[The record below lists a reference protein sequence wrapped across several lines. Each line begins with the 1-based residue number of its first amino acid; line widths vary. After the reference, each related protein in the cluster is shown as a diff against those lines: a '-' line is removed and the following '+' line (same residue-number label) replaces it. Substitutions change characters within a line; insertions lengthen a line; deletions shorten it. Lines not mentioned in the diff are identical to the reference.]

1 MPFKSEKQRRY
12 LWATRPD
19 IAKEWAHKYP
29 ESNKGLPMYANKDE
43 SSDSKEKAA
52 QFDLLAL
59 IQPYVYKCNTIT
71 STPVHIYGVN
81 NAKSAA
87 DKLTYV
93 DIPHSDKP
101 TYAGQEREEGEVNTE
116 NNETPNIEHKK
127 PENAINSLL
136 QKLSV
141 VLSQPMAQVLE
152 DRKAIEEG
160 RDPAYQPK
168 NPGIRR
174 YAAPVAAVPPP
185 MGSPQAQAQQ
195 PAQPQPAQPAQQQ
208 GTGMNSP
215 SANPIQSFGP
225 LSASGNINGNAAF
238 GQKNSPDSLKTAFS
252 GNPVLAEL
260 MGINSAI
267 MVPDPDDFDDEEYRM
282 NIKTAVA
289 IATNKWAANHTKTAL
304 DVERGGI
311 GSRALASTL
320 GHVGAFPLMTMLSHK
335 SHVNPTQ
342 WQGAS
347 GSILDSKI
355 APDDM
360 RAQKQIQLAKD
371 MEAANPE
378 ELKDTQVYLGGPNL
392 FKEYGRLFKNPRT
405 SLLGKTMGIVGLP
418 ISSLLLNATRGSAFN
433 PDTNSVYLMGDKP
446 GVLSHELGHAI
457 DFNSRPLSKTWLG
470 RQGRGLMHDL
480 YARSR
485 GLPFVGG
492 FAALGQE
499 ERANTLSRK
508 NLETTYGNNPEALNK
523 IMDDRQRILPGG
535 IGSYVGG
542 AVAGLAGPFGG
553 VIQTPLAIGGALG
566 GKLYGV
572 AASRKRKGT
581 YADNKLQDED
591 DDAPATIKM
600 PERKEKKKDDERENA
615 KTEKS
620 KAAADWRAY
629 KAALYRGL
637 RDTPTDTGPDQI
649 QDALFRFNQLRALAR
664 PSDNMLKGHG
674 LSRSGFQHEMRR
686 IVRNS
691 QDKDRFE
698 LSKIAPNPGLRAGLT
713 GAAGL
718 LGTGLAAYAGGG
730 TEALGVGLP
739 ATALAAGGAYL
750 HGQHQRNNLKN
761 TAKLLKNYG
770 LLNPQTLRQAYPL
783 IGDDYRLG

>member
-1 MPFKSEKQRRY
+1 MGLFSFPLFLAISALLFTLYLRKCQLFSLGNSAMPFKSEKQRRY

-29 ESNKGLPMYANKDE
+29 ESNKGLPMYANKDK

-59 IQPYVYKCNTIT
+59 IKPYVYKCNTIT

-81 NAKSAA
+81 NVKSAA

-93 DIPHSDKP
+93 DIPHSDEP
-101 TYAGQEREEGEVNTE
+101 TYAGQEREEGELKSE
-116 NNETPNIEHKK
+116 NDENPDIEHKK

-152 DRKAIEEG
+152 DRKAVEEG
-160 RDPAYQPK
+160 REPAFQPR

-238 GQKNSPDSLKTAFS
+238 GQKNSPDSLKTA
-252 GNPVLAEL
+252 G
-260 MGINSAI
+260 
-267 MVPDPDDFDDEEYRM
+267 
-282 NIKTAVA
+282 
-289 IATNKWAANHTKTAL
+289 
-304 DVERGGI
+304 
-311 GSRALASTL
+311 
-320 GHVGAFPLMTMLSHK
+320 
-335 SHVNPTQ
+335 
-342 WQGAS
+342 
-347 GSILDSKI
+347 
-355 APDDM
+355 
-360 RAQKQIQLAKD
+360 
-371 MEAANPE
+371 
-378 ELKDTQVYLGGPNL
+378 L
-392 FKEYGRLFKNPRT
+392 FLRD
-405 SLLGKTMGIVGLP
+405 LP
-418 ISSLLLNATRGSAFN
+418 
-433 PDTNSVYLMGDKP
+433 
-446 GVLSHELGHAI
+446 
-457 DFNSRPLSKTWLG
+457 
-470 RQGRGLMHDL
+470 
-480 YARSR
+480 
-485 GLPFVGG
+485 
-492 FAALGQE
+492 
-499 ERANTLSRK
+499 
-508 NLETTYGNNPEALNK
+508 
-523 IMDDRQRILPGG
+523 
-535 IGSYVGG
+535 
-542 AVAGLAGPFGG
+542 
-553 VIQTPLAIGGALG
+553 
-566 GKLYGV
+566 
-572 AASRKRKGT
+572 
-581 YADNKLQDED
+581 
-591 DDAPATIKM
+591 
-600 PERKEKKKDDERENA
+600 
-615 KTEKS
+615 
-620 KAAADWRAY
+620 ADWRAY

>member
-29 ESNKGLPMYANKDE
+29 ESNKGLPMYANKDKD
-43 SSDSKEKAA
+43 SDSKEKAA
-52 QFDLLAL
+52 HLDILAL
-59 IQPYVYKCNTIT
+59 IQPYVYKCNTIKC
-71 STPVHIYGVN
+71 TPVHIYDVN

-101 TYAGQEREEGEVNTE
+101 TYAGQEREEGEVKTE
-116 NNETPNIEHKK
+116 NNENPNIEHKK

-141 VLSQPMAQVLE
+141 VLSQPMAQMLE
-152 DRKAIEEG
+152 DRKAVEEG
-160 RDPAYQPK
+160 REPAFQPK

-195 PAQPQPAQPAQQQ
+195 PAQPQPAQQQ
-208 GTGMNSP
+208 GAGMNSP

-238 GQKNSPDSLKTAFS
+238 GQKNSPDSLKTAA
-252 GNPVLAEL
+252 GNEILSKL
-260 MGINSAI
+260 TGMDYSSL
-267 MVPDPDDFDDEEYRM
+267 PDADDLDYEEYSM
-282 NIKTAVA
+282 NIKTSVAAAVR
-289 IATNKWAANHTKTAL
+289 TWASKNEKMAL

-320 GHVGAFPLMTMLSHK
+320 GHVGAFPLMTMLSTK

-347 GSILDSKI
+347 SSILDSKI
-355 APDDM
+355 SP
-360 RAQKQIQLAKD
+360 
-371 MEAANPE
+371 
-378 ELKDTQVYLGGPNL
+378 
-392 FKEYGRLFKNPRT
+392 
-405 SLLGKTMGIVGLP
+405 
-418 ISSLLLNATRGSAFN
+418 
-433 PDTNSVYLMGDKP
+433 
-446 GVLSHELGHAI
+446 
-457 DFNSRPLSKTWLG
+457 
-470 RQGRGLMHDL
+470 
-480 YARSR
+480 
-485 GLPFVGG
+485 
-492 FAALGQE
+492 
-499 ERANTLSRK
+499 
-508 NLETTYGNNPEALNK
+508 
-523 IMDDRQRILPGG
+523 
-535 IGSYVGG
+535 
-542 AVAGLAGPFGG
+542 
-553 VIQTPLAIGGALG
+553 
-566 GKLYGV
+566 
-572 AASRKRKGT
+572 
-581 YADNKLQDED
+581 
-591 DDAPATIKM
+591 DDAPATLKM
-600 PERKEKKKDDERENA
+600 PERKKEKKED
-615 KTEKS
+615 KTENR
-620 KAAADWRAY
+620 KAAAY
-629 KAALYRGL
+629 TFGSKMALYRGL
-637 RDTPTDTGPDQI
+637 RDIPTDTGPEQI

-664 PSDNMLKGHG
+664 PSDNMLKNHG
-674 LSRSGFQHEMRR
+674 LSRKGFQHEMRR

-730 TEALGVGLP
+730 AEALGVGLP